1 MAMKLYSETDIRAIA
16 DGIRKL
22 TGETGTYKVS
32 EMAAAVADYWGDFS
46 PIAASTEDNGQ
57 PYNNGLGYKLGYR
70 TSSGGLEAAAD
81 NSACTGFIPA
91 VTGDT
96 VRVNFGI
103 PNARPWYINMYDS
116 GHIHIGIVPLTGQ
129 AMAFRTFELEL
140 MKEGTCYIRLSTGG
154 ISGAAD
160 VEMIKV
166 KIIGTVSG

>member
-1 MAMKLYSETDIRAIA
+1 MNKLYEESDIQAIA

-22 TGETGTYKVS
+22 TGGTGTYTVAQ
-32 EMAAAVADYWGDFS
+32 MGAAIADYWGDFS
-46 PIAASTEDNGQ
+46 PVAASTEDNGQ
-57 PYNNGLGYKLGYR
+57 PYNGGLGYKLGYR
-70 TSSGGLEAAAD
+70 TSSGGLESVSEG
-81 NSACTGFIPA
+81 SACTGFIPA

-103 PNARPWYINMYDS
+103 SNARPWYINMYDS

-140 MKEGTCYIRLSTGG
+140 LKEGTCYIRLSTGG

-160 VEMIKV
+160 VEEMRV
-166 KIIGTVSG
+166 KIIKAVSG

>member
-1 MAMKLYSETDIRAIA
+1 MNKLYEESDIQAIA

-22 TGETGTYKVS
+22 TGGTGTYT
-32 EMAAAVADYWGDFS
+32 AAQMGAAIADYWGDFS
-46 PIAASTEDNGQ
+46 PVAASTEDNGQ
-57 PYNNGLGYKLGYR
+57 PYNGGLGYKLGYR
-70 TSSGGLEAAAD
+70 TSSGGLESVSEG
-81 NSACTGFIPA
+81 SACTGFIPA

-103 PNARPWYINMYDS
+103 SNARPWYINMYDS

-140 MKEGTCYIRLSTGG
+140 LKEGTCYIRLSTGS

-160 VEMIKV
+160 VEEMRV
-166 KIIGTVSG
+166 KIIKAVSG

>member
-1 MAMKLYSETDIRAIA
+1 MAMKLYSETDIQAIA

-22 TGETGTYKVS
+22 TGETGTYTVAQ
-32 EMAAAVADYWGDFS
+32 MGAALADYWGDFS
-46 PIAASTEDNGQ
+46 PVAASTEDNGQ

-70 TSSGGLEAAAD
+70 TNSGGLESVSEG
-81 NSACTGFIPA
+81 SACTGFIPA
-91 VTGDT
+91 VTGDI

-103 PNARPWYINMYDS
+103 SNARPWYINMYDS

-140 MKEGTCYIRLSTGG
+140 LKEGTCYIRLSTGG

-160 VEMIKV
+160 VEKMRV
-166 KIIGTVSG
+166 KIIEGVSG

>member
-1 MAMKLYSETDIRAIA
+1 MNKLYEESDILAIA

-22 TGETGTYKVS
+22 TGGTGTYTAAQ
-32 EMAAAVADYWGDFS
+32 MGAAVADYWGDFS

-70 TSSGGLEAAAD
+70 TNSEGLESVSEG
-81 NSACTGFIPA
+81 SACTGFIPA
-91 VTGDT
+91 VMGDT

-103 PNARPWYINMYDS
+103 SNARPWYINMYDS

-140 MKEGTCYIRLSTGG
+140 LKEETCYIRLSTGG

-160 VEMIKV
+160 VEKMRV
-166 KIIGTVSG
+166 KIIEGVST

>member
-1 MAMKLYSETDIRAIA
+1 MAMKLYRETDIRAIA

-22 TGETGTYKVS
+22 TGGTETYKVS

-46 PIAASTEDNGQ
+46 PVAASTEDNGQ
-57 PYNNGLGYKLGYR
+57 PYNGGLGYKLGYR
-70 TSSGGLEAAAD
+70 TNSAGLESAAAG
-81 NSACTGFIPA
+81 SACTGFIPA
-91 VTGDT
+91 VMGDT

-103 PNARPWYINMYDS
+103 SNARPWYINMYDS

-140 MKEGTCYIRLSTGG
+140 LKEGTCYIRLSTGG

-160 VEMIKV
+160 VEKMRV
-166 KIIGTVSG
+166 KIIEGVST

>member
-22 TGETGTYKVS
+22 TGEAGTYTVAQ
-32 EMAAAVADYWGDFS
+32 MGAAVSNYWGDFS
-46 PIAASTEDNGQ
+46 PVAASTEDNGQ
-57 PYNNGLGYKLGYR
+57 PYNGGLGYKLGYR
-70 TSSGGLEAAAD
+70 TNSEGLESAAAG
-81 NSACTGFIPA
+81 SACTGFIPA
-91 VTGDT
+91 VMGDT

-103 PNARPWYINMYDS
+103 SNARPWYINMYDS

-140 MKEGTCYIRLSTGG
+140 LKEGTCYIRLSTGG

-160 VEMIKV
+160 VEEMRV
-166 KIIGTVSG
+166 KIIEGVST

>member
-1 MAMKLYSETDIRAIA
+1 MNKLYEESDIQAIA

-22 TGETGTYKVS
+22 TGKTGTYTVAQ
-32 EMAAAVADYWGDFS
+32 MGAAIADYWGDFS
-46 PIAASTEDNGQ
+46 PVAASTEDNGQ
-57 PYNNGLGYKLGYR
+57 PYNGGLGYKLGYR
-70 TSSGGLEAAAD
+70 TSSGGLESVSEG
-81 NSACTGFIPA
+81 SACTGFIPA

-103 PNARPWYINMYDS
+103 SNARPWYINMYDS

-140 MKEGTCYIRLSTGG
+140 LKEGTCYIRLSTGG

-160 VEMIKV
+160 VEEMRV
-166 KIIGTVSG
+166 KIIKAVSG

>member
-1 MAMKLYSETDIRAIA
+1 MNKLYEESDIQAIA

-22 TGETGTYKVS
+22 TGGTGTYTAAQ
-32 EMAAAVADYWGDFS
+32 MGAAVADYWGDFS

-70 TSSGGLEAAAD
+70 TNSEGLESVSEG
-81 NSACTGFIPA
+81 SACTGFIPA
-91 VTGDT
+91 VMGDT

-103 PNARPWYINMYDS
+103 SNARPWYINMYDS

-140 MKEGTCYIRLSTGG
+140 LKEETCYIRLSTGG

-160 VEMIKV
+160 VEKMRV
-166 KIIGTVSG
+166 KIIEGVST

>member
-1 MAMKLYSETDIRAIA
+1 MNKLYEESDIQAIA

-22 TGETGTYKVS
+22 TGGTGTYT
-32 EMAAAVADYWGDFS
+32 AAQMGAAIADYWGDFS
-46 PIAASTEDNGQ
+46 PVAASTEDNGQ

-70 TSSGGLEAAAD
+70 TNSGGLESVSEG
-81 NSACTGFIPA
+81 SACTGFIPA

-103 PNARPWYINMYDS
+103 SNARPWYINMYDS

-140 MKEGTCYIRLSTGG
+140 LKEGTCYIRLSTGS

-160 VEMIKV
+160 VEKMRV
-166 KIIGTVSG
+166 KIIEGVST

>member
-1 MAMKLYSETDIRAIA
+1 MNKLYEESDIQAIA
-16 DGIRKL
+16 NGVRGI
-22 TGETGTYKVS
+22 TGKTGTYT
-32 EMAAAVADYWGDFS
+32 VAQMGSALNDYWGDFS

-70 TSSGGLEAAAD
+70 TNSGGLESVSEG
-81 NSACTGFIPA
+81 SACTGFIPA

-96 VRVNFGI
+96 VRVNFAS
-103 PNARPWYINMYDS
+103 PDFHPWYINMYDS

-140 MKEGTCYIRLSTGG
+140 LKEGTCYIRLSTGG

-160 VEMIKV
+160 VEKMRV
-166 KIIGTVSG
+166 KIINGVSG

>member
-1 MAMKLYSETDIRAIA
+1 MNKLYEESDIQAIA

-22 TGETGTYKVS
+22 TGGTGTYTTAQ
-32 EMAAAVADYWGDFS
+32 MGAAVADYWGDFS
-46 PIAASTEDNGQ
+46 PVAASTEDNGQ

-70 TSSGGLEAAAD
+70 TNSGGLESVSEG
-81 NSACTGFIPA
+81 SACTGFIPA

-103 PNARPWYINMYDS
+103 SNARPWYINMYDS

-140 MKEGTCYIRLSTGG
+140 LKEGTCYIRLSTGS

-160 VEMIKV
+160 VEKMRV
-166 KIIGTVSG
+166 KIIEGVST

>member
-1 MAMKLYSETDIRAIA
+1 MMKLYSETDIQAIA
-16 DGIRKL
+16 DGILKL
-22 TGETGTYKVS
+22 TGGTGTYTAAQ
-32 EMAAAVADYWGDFS
+32 MGAAVADYWGDFS

-57 PYNNGLGYKLGYR
+57 PYNGGLGYKLGYR
-70 TSSGGLEAAAD
+70 TSSGGLESVSEG
-81 NSACTGFIPA
+81 SACTGFIPA

-103 PNARPWYINMYDS
+103 SNARPWYINMYDS

-140 MKEGTCYIRLSTGG
+140 LKEGTCYIRLSTGS

-160 VEMIKV
+160 VEKMRV
-166 KIIGTVSG
+166 KIIEGVST

>member
-1 MAMKLYSETDIRAIA
+1 MNKLYEESDIQAIA
-16 DGIRKL
+16 YGIRKL
-22 TGETGTYKVS
+22 TGGTGTYTAAQ
-32 EMAAAVADYWGDFS
+32 MGAAVADYWGDFS

-57 PYNNGLGYKLGYR
+57 PYNGGLGYKLGYR
-70 TSSGGLEAAAD
+70 TSSGGLESVSEG
-81 NSACTGFIPA
+81 SACTGFIPA

-103 PNARPWYINMYDS
+103 SNARPWYINMYDS

-140 MKEGTCYIRLSTGG
+140 LKEGTCYIRLSTGS

-160 VEMIKV
+160 VEKMRV
-166 KIIGTVSG
+166 KIIEGVST

>member
-1 MAMKLYSETDIRAIA
+1 MAMKLYSETDIQAIA
-16 DGIRKL
+16 NGVRGI
-22 TGETGTYKVS
+22 TGETGTYTVAQMGS
-32 EMAAAVADYWGDFS
+32 ELNDYWGDFS

-70 TSSGGLEAAAD
+70 TNSEGLESVSEG
-81 NSACTGFIPA
+81 SACTGFFPA
-91 VTGDT
+91 VMGDT

-103 PNARPWYINMYDS
+103 SNARPWYINMYDS

-140 MKEGTCYIRLSTGG
+140 LKEGTCYIRLSTGG

-160 VEMIKV
+160 VEKMRV
-166 KIIGTVSG
+166 KIIKGVSE

>member
-1 MAMKLYSETDIRAIA
+1 MMKLYSETDIQAIA

-22 TGETGTYKVS
+22 TGGTGTYTAAQ
-32 EMAAAVADYWGDFS
+32 MGAAVADYWGDFS

-57 PYNNGLGYKLGYR
+57 PYNGGLGYKLGYR
-70 TSSGGLEAAAD
+70 TSSGGLESVSEG
-81 NSACTGFIPA
+81 SACTGFIPA

-103 PNARPWYINMYDS
+103 SNARPWYINMYDS

-140 MKEGTCYIRLSTGG
+140 LKEGTCYIRLSTGS

-160 VEMIKV
+160 VEKMRV
-166 KIIGTVSG
+166 KSIEGVST

>member
-1 MAMKLYSETDIRAIA
+1 MMKLYSETDIQAIA

-22 TGETGTYKVS
+22 TGGTGTYTAAQ
-32 EMAAAVADYWGDFS
+32 MGAAVADYWGDFS
-46 PIAASTEDNGQ
+46 PVAASTEDNGQ
-57 PYNNGLGYKLGYR
+57 PYNGGLGYKLGYR
-70 TSSGGLEAAAD
+70 TSSGGLESVSEG
-81 NSACTGFIPA
+81 SACTGFIPA

-103 PNARPWYINMYDS
+103 SNARPWYINMYDS

-140 MKEGTCYIRLSTGG
+140 LKEGTCYIRLSTGS

-160 VEMIKV
+160 VEKMRV
-166 KIIGTVSG
+166 KIIEGVST

>member
-1 MAMKLYSETDIRAIA
+1 MNKLYEESDIQAIA

-22 TGETGTYKVS
+22 TGGTGTYT
-32 EMAAAVADYWGDFS
+32 AAQMGAAIADYWGDFS

-70 TSSGGLEAAAD
+70 TNSGGLESVSEG
-81 NSACTGFIPA
+81 SACTGFIPA

-103 PNARPWYINMYDS
+103 SNARPWYINMYDS

-140 MKEGTCYIRLSTGG
+140 LKEGTCYIRLSTGS

-160 VEMIKV
+160 VEKMRV
-166 KIIGTVSG
+166 KIIEGVST

>member
-1 MAMKLYSETDIRAIA
+1 MNKLYEESDIQAIA

-22 TGETGTYKVS
+22 TGGTGTYTVAQ
-32 EMAAAVADYWGDFS
+32 MGAAIADYWGDFS
-46 PIAASTEDNGQ
+46 PVAASTEDNGQ
-57 PYNNGLGYKLGYR
+57 PYNGGLGYKLGYR
-70 TSSGGLEAAAD
+70 TSSGGLESVSEG
-81 NSACTGFIPA
+81 SACTGFIPA

-103 PNARPWYINMYDS
+103 SNARPWYINMYDS

-140 MKEGTCYIRLSTGG
+140 LKEGTCYIRLSTGS

-160 VEMIKV
+160 VEKMRV
-166 KIIGTVSG
+166 KIIEGVSG

>member
-1 MAMKLYSETDIRAIA
+1 MNKLYEESDIQTIA

-22 TGETGTYKVS
+22 TGGTGTYT
-32 EMAAAVADYWGDFS
+32 AAQMGAAIADYWGDFS

-70 TSSGGLEAAAD
+70 TNSGGLESVSEG
-81 NSACTGFIPA
+81 SACTGFIPA
-91 VTGDT
+91 VTGDI

-103 PNARPWYINMYDS
+103 SNARPWYINMYDS

-140 MKEGTCYIRLSTGG
+140 LKEGTCYIRLSTGG

-160 VEMIKV
+160 VEKMRV
-166 KIIGTVSG
+166 KIIKGVST

>member
-1 MAMKLYSETDIRAIA
+1 MMKLYSETDIQAIA

-22 TGETGTYKVS
+22 TGGTGTYTAAQ
-32 EMAAAVADYWGDFS
+32 MGAAVADYWGDFS

-57 PYNNGLGYKLGYR
+57 PYNGGLGYKLGYR
-70 TSSGGLEAAAD
+70 TSSGGLESVSEG
-81 NSACTGFIPA
+81 SACTGFIPA

-103 PNARPWYINMYDS
+103 SNARPWYINMYDS

-140 MKEGTCYIRLSTGG
+140 LKEGTCYIRLSTGS

-160 VEMIKV
+160 VEKMRV
-166 KIIGTVSG
+166 KIIEGVST

>member
-1 MAMKLYSETDIRAIA
+1 MNKLYEESDILAIA

-22 TGETGTYKVS
+22 TGETGTYTVAQMS
-32 EMAAAVADYWGDFS
+32 AAVADYWGDFS

-57 PYNNGLGYKLGYR
+57 PYNGGLGYKLGYR
-70 TSSGGLEAAAD
+70 TSSGGLESVSEG
-81 NSACTGFIPA
+81 SACTGFIPA

-103 PNARPWYINMYDS
+103 SNARPWYINMYDS
-116 GHIHIGIVPLTGQ
+116 GRIHIGIVPLTGQ

-140 MKEGTCYIRLSTGG
+140 LKEGTCYIRLSTGG

-160 VEMIKV
+160 VEEMRV
-166 KIIGTVSG
+166 KIIKAVSG